1 MARTRASRPH
11 GESFCGVRAGELSGA
26 SRGWASEVSLVL
38 VFVDKVPP
46 PLPTQSEQA
55 ISLRARIN
63 ASSKAFSSACGMCVL
78 SAAVRDY

>member
-1 MARTRASRPH
+1 VCTRASRPH
-11 GESFCGVRAGELSGA
+11 GESFCGVRAGELSEV
-26 SRGWASEVSLVL
+26 SSGWARSRWFLCSLT
-38 VFVDKVPP
+38 KVPP

-63 ASSKAFSSACGMCVL
+63 ASSEAFSSACGMCVL

>member
-1 MARTRASRPH
+1 VCTRASRPH
-11 GESFCGVRAGELSGA
+11 GESICGVRAGELSEV
-26 SRGWASEVSLVL
+26 SSGWASEVALVL

-63 ASSKAFSSACGMCVL
+63 ASSEAFSSACGMCVL
-78 SAAVRDY
+78 FATVQDY